1 MFCVCDI
8 AMKFDHQLMVIHV
21 DTTCLAY
28 ISNQQHFQ
36 IWVRSTS
43 MSCIIIWSQ
52 LTSGMAHVQQ
62 TGCNPVINFNHCWR
76 NLPSPP
82 LSLVHV
88 LMKTM
93 LRLLLFLVYI
103 DSNVHSVWVTA
114 TLPYSYAGNIPSD
127 FTYLQMDVPQSL
139 PTTTWD
145 FLKCT
150 QTFLPQQFSLMR
162 SPKYSVVQLT
172 ASSSF
177 TEALQILDQIP
188 YGVCLY
194 CLGPSDQERHPGN
207 WIFPRESAHDPGNQ
221 ATTLPLTVT

>member
-103 DSNVHSVWVTA
+103 DSNVHSV
-114 TLPYSYAGNIPSD
+114 
-127 FTYLQMDVPQSL
+127 
-139 PTTTWD
+139 
-145 FLKCT
+145 
-150 QTFLPQQFSLMR
+150 
-162 SPKYSVVQLT
+162 
-172 ASSSF
+172 
-177 TEALQILDQIP
+177 
-188 YGVCLY
+188 
-194 CLGPSDQERHPGN
+194 
-207 WIFPRESAHDPGNQ
+207 
-221 ATTLPLTVT
+221 